1 MFNMGMPELL
11 VIFLVILLLFGGSR
25 LVDIAKGLGSAIRE
39 FKKTLKDDDKPG
51 SSKNSSSD
59 TPSK

>member
-1 MFNMGMPELL
+1 MFNMGMPELI

-39 FKKTLKDDDKPG
+39 FKKTMKDDDKPG
-51 SSKNSSSD
+51 PTQNSSSD
-59 TPSK
+59 SHSK